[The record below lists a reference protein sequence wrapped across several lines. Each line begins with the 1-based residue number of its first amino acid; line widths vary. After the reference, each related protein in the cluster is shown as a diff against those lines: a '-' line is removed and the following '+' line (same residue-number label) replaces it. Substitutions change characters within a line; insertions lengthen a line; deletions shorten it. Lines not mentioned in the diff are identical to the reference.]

1 MGGSVLIG
9 RIKNMKFNE
18 ITIHTTTAGSEVVSG
33 VLFNEG
39 ISCFSV
45 EDPRDLMELLENK
58 YVPVDYVEDGLL
70 REDGDVLVRV
80 YLAEN
85 EQGQLQLEGIL
96 AGIEKLKSGN
106 EDWLG
111 SLETELSVTDEKDWE
126 NNWKQYFHPLP
137 IGEKFLVVPSWEKA
151 SDDSRLV
158 IEIDP
163 ASSFGTGRHETTALC
178 LEAVEKLSPNGKN
191 VLDMGCGSGILGIG
205 AALMGAKHIDAVD
218 IDMVATRIA
227 GENAEKNNV
236 AGVTSV
242 YCGNVLSDKALW
254 DSFAEKKYELI
265 LANIVADIISDML
278 PLFDSCLVDDGR
290 LVCSGIISPRKEFVL
305 DALKDNGFEVVELKE
320 KNDWVAIICKK
331 KTV

>member
-1 MGGSVLIG
+1 MGRSVPIG

-39 ISCFSV
+39 IICFSV
-45 EDPRDLMELLENK
+45 EDPRDLAELLENK
-58 YVPVDYVEDGLL
+58 YVPVDYVEEGLL

-85 EQGQLQLEGIL
+85 EQGQLQLEGVL
-96 AGIEKLKSGN
+96 AGIEKLKQLN
-106 EDWLG
+106 EEWLG

-137 IGEKFLVVPSWEKA
+137 IGEKFLVVPSWEKE
-151 SDDSRLV
+151 DGNGRVV

-178 LEAVEKLSPNGKN
+178 LESLETLSPNGKD

-205 AALMGAKHIDAVD
+205 AALLGAKHIDAVD

-227 GENAEKNNV
+227 EENAEKN
-236 AGVTSV
+236 GVSKETMAV
-242 YCGNVLSDKALW
+242 YCGNVLSDEKLW
-254 DSFAEKKYELI
+254 SFFAEKKYGII

-278 PLFDSCLVDDGR
+278 PLFDSCLLPEGR
-290 LVCSGIISPRKEFVL
+290 MVCSGIISPRKEFVL
-305 DALKDNGFEVVELKE
+305 DALEANGFAVEELKE
-320 KNDWVAIICKK
+320 KNDWVAIVCRKK
-331 KTV
+331 

>member
-1 MGGSVLIG
+1 
-9 RIKNMKFNE
+9 MKFNE

-45 EDPRDLMELLENK
+45 EDPRDLAELLENK

-85 EQGQLQLEGIL
+85 EQGQLQLDGIL
-96 AGIEKLKSGN
+96 AGIEKLKLLG

-111 SLETELSVTDEKDWE
+111 SLDTELSVTDEKDWE

-151 SDDSRLV
+151 DDDSRLV

-178 LEAVEKLSPNGKN
+178 LEAVEKLSPENKD

-205 AALMGAKHIDAVD
+205 AALMGAKHIDAID
-218 IDMVATRIA
+218 IDMVASRIA
-227 GENAEKNNV
+227 EENAEKNNV
-236 AGVTSV
+236 KDVMSV
-242 YCGNVLSDKALW
+242 YCGNVLTDIDLW
-254 DSFAEKKYELI
+254 NKFANNKYDII
-265 LANIVADIISDML
+265 LANIVADIISEML
-278 PLFDSCLVDDGR
+278 PLFTSCLNQDGR
-290 LVCSGIISPRKEFVL
+290 LVCSGIISMRKEFVL
-305 DALKDNGFEVVELKE
+305 ESLEENGFIVEELKE
-320 KNDWVAIICKK
+320 KNDWIAIVCKK
-331 KTV
+331 KA

>member
-1 MGGSVLIG
+1 
-9 RIKNMKFNE
+9 MKFNE
-18 ITIHTTTAGSEVVSG
+18 ITIHTTTAGSEVISG

-39 ISCFSV
+39 ITCFSV
-45 EDPRDLMELLENK
+45 DDPQDLADLLENQ
-58 YVPVDYVEDGLL
+58 YVPVDYVEEGLL

-85 EQGQLQLEGIL
+85 EQGQLQLEGVL
-96 AGIEKLKSGN
+96 AGVEKLKASG
-106 EDWLG
+106 EEWLG

-137 IGEKFLVVPSWEKA
+137 IGEKFLVVPSWEKEEGNG
-151 SDDSRLV
+151 RVV

-178 LEAVEKLSPNGKN
+178 LESLEQLAVSGAD

-205 AALMGAKHIDAVD
+205 AALLGSTHIDAVD

-227 GENAEKNNV
+227 EENAEKN
-236 AGVTSV
+236 GVSKETMAV
-242 YCGNVLSDKALW
+242 YCGNVLSDESLW
-254 DSFAEKKYELI
+254 SYFANKRYDII

-278 PLFDSCLVDDGR
+278 PLFDSCLKQDGR
-290 LVCSGIISPRKEFVL
+290 MVCSGIISPRKEFVL
-305 DALKDNGFEVVELKE
+305 DALEANGFAIEELKE
-320 KNDWVAIICKK
+320 KNDWVAIVCRKK
-331 KTV
+331 